1 MAVVAAAASTVSPR
15 TVFHHLTKKKKK
27 KRKNPRVQNWWNSF
41 KSIGLKRKNR
51 RLRVYTLLLLYLIH
65 CRVSYQITRVVAML
79 QCRLLLL
86 LQVTRHFLFF
96 HVQRIIR
103 ILFSPPLKWG
113 DFFSVAPSLTRL
125 PPVGDIHWKCFFFG
139 TQHTVA
145 GYFFCIFIGRSTR
158 VFLYHTHTRC
168 WKQMIVFYSSWTL
181 LWVYKQTH
189 THVWSREREE
199 SRRQKMRLIPSSFT
213 VLLLEDGG
221 TWNLD
226 YEE

>member
-15 TVFHHLTKKKKK
+15 TVFHHLTKKRK
-27 KRKNPRVQNWWNSF
+27 KRGKIHEF
-41 KSIGLKRKNR
+41 KIGGIRSS
-51 RLRVYTLLLLYLIH
+51 RLVWSAKTGGYVCTRCCYCILFTVG
-65 CRVSYQITRVVAML
+65 CRIKLPALL
-79 QCRLLLL
+79 QCCNAVCCCCCKWHDTFCFSMSKGSFEFFFFPPKMRGFFFSCAIAYASPTCRWHPLKM
-86 LQVTRHFLFF
+86 FLFWYAA
-96 HVQRIIR
+96 HSGRV
-103 ILFSPPLKWG
+103 
-113 DFFSVAPSLTRL
+113 
-125 PPVGDIHWKCFFFG
+125 
-139 TQHTVA
+139 
-145 GYFFCIFIGRSTR
+145 FFCIFIGRSTR